1 MLLPIAIRSS
11 ALTTIS
17 QGLFLSLCE
26 VTPGIAIFP
35 KKGSEVRNVIATG
48 HGETPSD
55 SP

>member
-11 ALTTIS
+11 ALTAIS
-17 QGLFLSLCE
+17 QGLFLSLCV
-26 VTPGIAIFP
+26 VTPGIAILP
-35 KKGSEVRNVIATG
+35 KKGSEVRNVIGTG